1 MRDGVASRTA
11 QYMALFRALETIRPE
26 RERLF
31 ADPQAS
37 AFLDRGLRAAVTAA
51 RVPLLGGLVPA
62 YIDRRW
68 PGPRAS
74 GVLRTRVIDDAVR
87 AALDDGARQVVILGA
102 GFDTRALR
110 LARSGVR
117 YFEVDHPDTQAL
129 KRAAGT
135 VDGTRYVAVD
145 FAREEVGPAL
155 AAAGLEDDARTL
167 FLWEGVLS
175 YLEPPAIDAM
185 LRWMAVTGG
194 PGSSVVFTYVD
205 RAALTGPRTT
215 SPGGRRWSEPE
226 SRFVPGSTLRRW
238 TPIWPTDGLRLVWDE
253 STAESARRHRPAE
266 ASAIPPFYRVA
277 LAERALG

>member
-1 MRDGVASRTA
+1 MRDGTASRTA

-31 ADPQAS
+31 ADPQAP

-74 GVLRTRVIDDAVR
+74 GVVRTRVIDDAVR

-102 GFDTRALR
+102 GFDTRAQR

-129 KRAAGT
+129 KRAGGT
-135 VDGTRYVAVD
+135 ADGVRYVAVD

-155 AAAGLEDDARTL
+155 AAAGLEDHARTL

-185 LRWMAVTGG
+185 LTWMAVTGG
-194 PGSSVVFTYVD
+194 PGSSVVFPSTGSRWL
-205 RAALTGPRTT
+205 RA
-215 SPGGRRWSEPE
+215 
-226 SRFVPGSTLRRW
+226 
-238 TPIWPTDGLRLVWDE
+238 
-253 STAESARRHRPAE
+253 RPA
-266 ASAIPPFYRVA
+266 SPSR
-277 LAERALG
+277 LWR